1 MFERIVATVIDR
13 PEADGVM
20 VTFTDSD
27 GAPDVG
33 RMTWMAHDM
42 DNAMQWVEIVTK
54 RSLLVLTPLA
64 REGTFSVS
72 VLEDEE

>member
-27 GAPDVG
+27 GVPDRGTVS
-33 RMTWMAHDM
+33 WMAHDM
-42 DNAMQWVEIVTK
+42 GKALDWVEVVTK
-54 RSLLVLTPLA
+54 RKTLIVTPLA

-72 VLEDEE
+72 VFEDEE

>member
-27 GAPDVG
+27 GAPDRG

-42 DNAMQWVEIVTK
+42 SNALDWVETVTK
-54 RSLLVLTPLA
+54 QTMLIVTPLA

-72 VLEDEE
+72 VLEDEG

>member
-27 GAPDVG
+27 GVPDWG
-33 RMTWMAHDM
+33 RFTWSANDM
-42 DNAMQWVEIVTK
+42 NHALRWVEMVAKQKTLIV
-54 RSLLVLTPLA
+54 TPLA
-64 REGTFSVS
+64 AEGAFSVS

>member
-27 GAPDVG
+27 GAPDRG
-33 RMTWMAHDM
+33 RMSWFAHDM
-42 DNAMQWVEIVTK
+42 DHAMQWVETVTK
-54 RSLLVLTPLA
+54 RTMLFVTPLA

-72 VLEDEE
+72 VFEDEE

>member
-13 PEADGVM
+13 PEADGVC

-33 RMTWMAHDM
+33 RVTWLAHDM
-42 DNAMQWVEIVTK
+42 SKALGWVELVTK
-54 RSLLVLTPLA
+54 QSMLIVTPLA
-64 REGTFSVS
+64 REGAFSVS
-72 VLEDEE
+72 VLEDEA

>member
-13 PEADGVM
+13 PEAESVM

-27 GAPDVG
+27 GVPEWG
-33 RMTWMAHDM
+33 RFTWMANDM
-42 DNAMQWVEIVTK
+42 DHAMRWVEMVTK
-54 RSLLVLTPLA
+54 QKTLIVTPLA

>member
-27 GAPDVG
+27 GAPDAS

-42 DNAMQWVEIVTK
+42 GNALDWVETVTK
-54 RSLLVLTPLA
+54 QTLLIVTPLA
-64 REGTFSVS
+64 REGAFSVS

>member
-27 GAPDVG
+27 GAPDRGTVS
-33 RMTWMAHDM
+33 WLAHDM
-42 DNAMQWVEIVTK
+42 DKAIHWVELVTK
-54 RSLLVLTPLA
+54 QSLLIVTPLA
-64 REGTFSVS
+64 REGAFSVS
-72 VLEDEE
+72 VFEDDE

>member
-27 GAPDVG
+27 GAPDVS
-33 RMTWMAHDM
+33 RVTWMAHDM
-42 DNAMQWVEIVTK
+42 SNALDWVETVTK
-54 RSLLVLTPLA
+54 QTLLIVTPLA

-72 VLEDEE
+72 VLEDEG

>member
-27 GAPDVG
+27 GAPDRG

-42 DNAMQWVEIVTK
+42 DHAVRWVEMVTK
-54 RSLLVLTPLA
+54 QTMVIVTPLA
-64 REGTFSVS
+64 REGAFSVS
-72 VLEDEE
+72 VLEDED